1 MAQQSLKKLVLVLL
15 LLMPIGVCLGQ
26 PGAEM
31 AKLGQAYDALSIAS
45 MNGGDVDNLVLI
57 FNSVVSSVNRGTYD
71 PGEVEAQLDVIIR
84 QAETINEQALI
95 EKRNELLIVGATLF
109 VVIVVELYLWRGF
122 PGLYWSQWLKR
133 RGGWIV
139 K

>member
-1 MAQQSLKKLVLVLL
+1 
-15 LLMPIGVCLGQ
+15 LMPIGVCLGQ

-45 MNGGDVDNLVLI
+45 MNGGDVDNLVLV
-57 FNSVVSSVNRGTYD
+57 FNQLVNHVNSGSYD
-71 PGEVEAQLDVIIR
+71 PGDVEAQLDVIIR

-95 EKRNELLIVGATLF
+95 EKRNELLTVAATML

-122 PGLYWSQWLKR
+122 PGFYWSQWLKR
-133 RGGWIV
+133 RGDWTV